1 MKLEED
7 SFLLYAAK
15 YYDIRMAASTDEFY
29 DDLKRFQHLKR
40 LFKRYDED
48 DDLKVR
54 LILNHLTV
62 IYNCFG
68 AEATPMLFLKLEDYH
83 KALKPFVL
91 MLGYMPDV
99 VEYSSK
105 RIVSTEIPL
114 DPKIVKELRE
124 L

>member
-105 RIVSTEIPL
+105 RICNFKRT
-114 DPKIVKELRE
+114 
-124 L
+124 

>member
-15 YYDIRMAASTDEFY
+15 YYDIRMAASADEFY

-40 LFKRYDED
+40 LFKRYYED
-48 DDLKVR
+48 NDLKVR

-83 KALKPFVL
+83 IALKPFVI
-91 MLGYMPDV
+91 MLGYMPDA

-105 RIVSTEIPL
+105 RIVSSEIPL

>member
-15 YYDIRMAASTDEFY
+15 YYDIRMAASAEEFY

-40 LFKRYDED
+40 LFKRYEED
-48 DDLKVR
+48 DDLKIR

-83 KALKPFVL
+83 KALKPFVI

-99 VEYSSK
+99 IEYGNTRIISS
-105 RIVSTEIPL
+105 EIPL
-114 DPKIVKELRE
+114 DPKIIKELRE

>member
-15 YYDIRMAASTDEFY
+15 YYDIRMAASADEFY

-83 KALKPFVL
+83 KALKPFVI

-99 VEYSSK
+99 VEYGSK
-105 RIVSTEIPL
+105 KIVSTEIPL
-114 DPKIVKELRE
+114 DPKIIKELRE

>member
-15 YYDIRMAASTDEFY
+15 YYDIRMAASADEFY

-40 LFKRYDED
+40 LFKRYYED
-48 DDLKVR
+48 DELKIR

-83 KALKPFVL
+83 RALKPFVI
-91 MLGYMPDV
+91 MLGYMPEV
-99 VEYSSK
+99 IEYSNN
-105 RIVSTEIPL
+105 RIVSSEIPL
-114 DPKIVKELRE
+114 DPRIIKELRE

>member
-15 YYDIRMAASTDEFY
+15 YYDIRMAASADEFY

-68 AEATPMLFLKLEDYH
+68 AEATPMLFMKLEDYH
-83 KALKPFVL
+83 KALKPFVI

-99 VEYSSK
+99 VEYGSK

-114 DPKIVKELRE
+114 DPKIVKELRD